1 MYGRLLL
8 PVSEPSLVE
17 PLIRF
22 SSALLDADGEVRVLH
37 VIPTKTLPELTRQ
50 WRASVNLVV
59 PAHEAGAAL
68 GVRVDPEVRAS
79 TDVAGEI
86 LESAE
91 THGTEAIVMTLR
103 GDRRSHSPIF
113 GHVASSILH
122 HAPCDVV
129 VVNRLALTGDP
140 SPRILLPSLSDPAP
154 PKLLRIAEEISVANR
169 GVPIV
174 TMELSPRGPSGRGS
188 TTTRTPR
195 GVPIQHRRS
204 FFSGAFLGSHRHLPE
219 LILHEASRQRYG
231 FLILGEEALH
241 PDGPILTR
249 RFLEELFRSAPCPVM
264 AVKG

>member
-1 MYGRLLL
+1 MYGRILL

-17 PLIRF
+17 PLVRF
-22 SSALLDADGEVRVLH
+22 SSGLLDSDGEIRVLH

-50 WRASVNLVV
+50 WRASVNLIV

-91 THGTEAIVMTLR
+91 THATEAIALTLR

-122 HAPCDVV
+122 HAPCDVI

-140 SPRILLPSLSDPAP
+140 APRILLPSFSDPAP
-154 PKLLRIAEEISVANR
+154 PKLLRLAEEISVANR

-174 TMELSPRGPSGRGS
+174 TMTLSTRGQGGRGS
-188 TTTRTPR
+188 FSTRSPR
-195 GVPIQHRRS
+195 GVPIEHRRT
-204 FFSGAFLGSHRHLPE
+204 FFSETLLGSRRRLPE
-219 LILHEASRQRYG
+219 LIVQEAERQRFG
-231 FLILGEEALH
+231 FLLIGEEALH
-241 PDGPILTR
+241 PEGPILTR
-249 RFLEELFRSAPCPVM
+249 RFLEELFRRAPCPVM